1 MKLLKPL
8 PPNRSYEEIKNH
20 YLLEKSIAERLKN
33 STREERTQILSTMY
47 DEIFNKVPDHPRL
60 TKRQSE
66 EKTAHANKNKLS
78 LVRKYLNESTLFVE
92 IGPGDCRFAFEV
104 AKRVKFSYAV
114 DICDQRNPADIAPN
128 NFQLIIYDG
137 YNLENIESESIDLV
151 FSDQLIEH
159 IHEDDTRLHFE
170 LILRILKEGGIY
182 VFRTPHKFTGP
193 HDISKFFSNEPEGF
207 HLKEWTYTEIT
218 NLLMEVDYASFH
230 TYWNAKGVNLRLPNA
245 YFTLC
250 ELALGKIPNRYLRSF
265 ARYLIPVL
273 CGVAIK

>member
-47 DEIFNKVPDHPRL
+47 DEIFSKVPDHPRL

-66 EKTAHANKNKLS
+66 DQTAHANKNKLS
-78 LVRKYLNESTLFVE
+78 LVRKYLNETILFVE
-92 IGPGDCRFAFEV
+92 FGPGDCRFAFEV
-104 AKRVKFSYAV
+104 AKRVNFSYAV
-114 DICDQRNPADIAPN
+114 DICDQRNPAVNVPD
-128 NFQLIIYDG
+128 NFELIIYDG
-137 YNLENIESESIDLV
+137 YNVENIEPESIDLV

-159 IHEDDTRLHFE
+159 IHEDDTRHHFE
-170 LILRILKEGGIY
+170 VVHRILKKGGSY

-193 HDISKFFSNEPEGF
+193 HDISKFFSYEPEGF

-218 NLLMEVDYASFH
+218 KLIMEADYASFR
-230 TYWNAKGVNLRLPNA
+230 TYWNAKGLNIRLPNA
-245 YFTLC
+245 YFILC
-250 ELALGKIPNRYLRSF
+250 ELTLGKIPKRYMRSF

-273 CGVAIK
+273 CGVAVK

>member
-92 IGPGDCRFAFEV
+92 FGPGDCRFAFEV

-128 NFQLIIYDG
+128 NFQA
-137 YNLENIESESIDLV
+137 
-151 FSDQLIEH
+151 
-159 IHEDDTRLHFE
+159 
-170 LILRILKEGGIY
+170 
-182 VFRTPHKFTGP
+182 P
-193 HDISKFFSNEPEGF
+193 
-207 HLKEWTYTEIT
+207 
-218 NLLMEVDYASFH
+218 
-230 TYWNAKGVNLRLPNA
+230 
-245 YFTLC
+245 LC
-250 ELALGKIPNRYLRSF
+250 
-265 ARYLIPVL
+265 
-273 CGVAIK
+273 